1 MHPGR
6 KELTPYEKR
15 VVMNVG
21 LKVLE
26 MWKELYARNR
36 WKPTK

>member
-6 KELTPYEKR
+6 KELTPHEKR
-15 VVMNVG
+15 VVLNVG

-26 MWKELYARNR
+26 MWEGLYARNR